1 LRGVK
6 TPLIYKYLKPQN
18 MSCDIIGGRTEQCK
32 DAVSGLHAIYLINY
46 GDLDMDALA
55 QYGTVDNTDQIVA
68 IQSDGI
74 TFSAFKFELKGN
86 NSFEQTI
93 NSSRE
98 NGTTFFEQ
106 TLTVQLK
113 RQDVKSTKNVK
124 LISYGRPRII
134 VHARGDQFFLL
145 GLDQGCDV
153 SAGNISS
160 GSALGDF
167 NGYSLTFTGMEEL
180 PANFLNCTTEAELKL
195 LLQNG
200 AGGTGVC
207 NIVTS

>member
-1 LRGVK
+1 
-6 TPLIYKYLKPQN
+6 
-18 MSCDIIGGRTEQCK
+18 MACDIIGGRTEQCK
-32 DAVSGLHAIYLINY
+32 DAVSGIHAIYLINY
-46 GDLDMDALA
+46 GDLDFPAVTT
-55 QYGTVDNTDQIVA
+55 YGTSENTDQITA
-68 IQSDGI
+68 IAAGAIDLY
-74 TFSAFKFELKGN
+74 KFELKGN

-134 VHARGDQFFLL
+134 IHCRGDQWFLM

-153 SAGNISS
+153 TAGNISS

-167 NGYSLTFTGMEEL
+167 NGYGLTFTAQEEL
-180 PANFLNCTTEAELKL
+180 PANFINCTTVSELDTL
-195 LLQNG
+195 M
-200 AGGTGVC
+200 GGSIT
-207 NIVTS
+207 IVES

>member
-1 LRGVK
+1 
-6 TPLIYKYLKPQN
+6 

-32 DAVSGLHAIYLINY
+32 DAVSGLHAIYLVNY
-46 GDLDMDALA
+46 GDLDFPSLN
-55 QYGTVDNTDQIVA
+55 QYGTSDNTDQIVA
-68 IQSDGI
+68 VQSDGL
-74 TFSAFKFELKGN
+74 TFSIYKFELKGA

-134 VHARGDQFFLL
+134 VHARGDQFFLM

-153 SAGNISS
+153 SAGTISS
-160 GSALGDF
+160 GSALGDYI
-167 NGYSLTFTGMEEL
+167 GYSLTFTAMEEL
-180 PANFLNCTTEAELKL
+180 PANFINATTEAELKA

-207 NIVTS
+207 NIITS

>member
-1 LRGVK
+1 
-6 TPLIYKYLKPQN
+6 

-32 DAVSGLHAIYLINY
+32 DAVSGLHAIYLVNY
-46 GDLDMDALA
+46 GDVDFTTLN

-68 IQSDGI
+68 VQ
-74 TFSAFKFELKGN
+74 TTTAFSIFKFELKGN

-106 TLTVQLK
+106 TLSVQLK
-113 RQDVKSTKNVK
+113 RQDVKSTKNIK

-134 VHARGDQFFLL
+134 VHARGDQFFLM

-180 PANFLNCTTEAELKL
+180 PANFINCTTEAELQT

-207 NIVTS
+207 TIVTS

>member
-1 LRGVK
+1 
-6 TPLIYKYLKPQN
+6 

-32 DAVSGLHAIYLINY
+32 DAVSGLHAIYLVNY
-46 GDLDMDALA
+46 GDLDFPSLN
-55 QYGTVDNTDQIVA
+55 QYGTSDNTDQIVA
-68 IQSDGI
+68 VQSDGLS
-74 TFSAFKFELKGN
+74 FSIYKFELKGA

-113 RQDVKSTKNVK
+113 RQDVKSTKNIK

-134 VHARGDQFFLL
+134 IHARGDQFFLM

-153 SAGNISS
+153 TAGTISS

-167 NGYSLTFTGMEEL
+167 NGYSLTFTAMEEL
-180 PANFLNCTTEAELKL
+180 PANFINATNETELKL

-200 AGGTGVC
+200 AGGTGNC
-207 NIVTS
+207 TIVTS

>member
-1 LRGVK
+1 
-6 TPLIYKYLKPQN
+6 

-32 DAVSGLHAIYLINY
+32 DAVSGLHAIYLVNY
-46 GDLDMDALA
+46 GDLDFPSLN
-55 QYGTVDNTDQIVA
+55 QYGTSDNTDQIVA
-68 IQSDGI
+68 VQSDGLS
-74 TFSAFKFELKGN
+74 FSIYKFELKGA

-106 TLTVQLK
+106 ALTVQLK

-134 VHARGDQFFLL
+134 IHARGDQFFLM

-153 SAGNISS
+153 TAGTISS

-180 PANFLNCTTEAELKL
+180 PANFINCTNETELKL

-200 AGGTGVC
+200 AGGTGNC
-207 NIVTS
+207 TIVTS

>member
-1 LRGVK
+1 
-6 TPLIYKYLKPQN
+6 

-32 DAVSGLHAIYLINY
+32 DAVSGLHAIYLVNY
-46 GDLDMDALA
+46 GDVDFPALN

-68 IQSDGI
+68 VQTTT
-74 TFSAFKFELKGN
+74 TFSIFKFELKGA
-86 NSFEQTI
+86 NSFETTI

-98 NGTTFFEQ
+98 NGTTFFTQ
-106 TLTVQLK
+106 TLNVQLK

-134 VHARGDQFFLL
+134 VHARGDQFFLM

-153 SAGNISS
+153 SAGTISS
-160 GSALGDF
+160 GQNLGDF
-167 NGYSLTFTGMEEL
+167 NGYSLTFTAEEEL
-180 PANFLNCTTEAELKL
+180 PANFINATTEEELKV

>member
-1 LRGVK
+1 
-6 TPLIYKYLKPQN
+6 

-32 DAVSGLHAIYLINY
+32 DAVSGLHAIYLVNY
-46 GDLDMDALA
+46 GDLDFPSLN
-55 QYGTVDNTDQIVA
+55 QYGTSDNTDQIVA
-68 IQSDGI
+68 VQSDGLS
-74 TFSAFKFELKGN
+74 FSIYKFELKGA

-106 TLTVQLK
+106 ALTVQLK
-113 RQDVKSTKNVK
+113 RQDVKSTKNIK

-134 VHARGDQFFLL
+134 VHARGDQFFLM

-153 SAGNISS
+153 TVGTISS

-180 PANFLNCTTEAELKL
+180 PANFINATNETELKL
-195 LLQNG
+195 LLPNG
-200 AGGTGVC
+200 AGGTGNC
-207 NIVTS
+207 TIVTS

>member
-1 LRGVK
+1 
-6 TPLIYKYLKPQN
+6 

-32 DAVSGLHAIYLINY
+32 DAVSGLHAIYLVNY
-46 GDLDMDALA
+46 GDLDFPSLN
-55 QYGTVDNTDQIVA
+55 QYGTSDNTDQIVA
-68 IQSDGI
+68 VQSDGLS
-74 TFSAFKFELKGN
+74 FSIYKFELKGA

-106 TLTVQLK
+106 SLTVQLK
-113 RQDVKSTKNVK
+113 RQDVKSTKNIK

-134 VHARGDQFFLL
+134 IHARGDQFFLM

-153 SAGNISS
+153 TAGTISS

-180 PANFLNCTTEAELKL
+180 PANFINCTNETELKL

-200 AGGTGVC
+200 AGGTGNC
-207 NIVTS
+207 TIVTS

>member
-1 LRGVK
+1 
-6 TPLIYKYLKPQN
+6 

-46 GDLDMDALA
+46 ADVDFPSKAA
-55 QYGTVDNTDQIVA
+55 YGTGDNTDQITQV
-68 IQSDGI
+68 DTNGL
-74 TFSAFKFELKGN
+74 TFSVYKFELKGN

-113 RQDVKSTKNVK
+113 RQDVKSTKNIK

-134 VHARGDQFFLL
+134 VHARGDQFFLM

-153 SAGNISS
+153 SAGTISS
-160 GSALGDF
+160 GSALGDY
-167 NGYSLTFTGMEEL
+167 NGYSLTFTAMEEL
-180 PANFLNCTTEAELKL
+180 PANFLDCTTQLEMKTL
-195 LLQNG
+195 LENG
-200 AGGTGVC
+200 ATGTGVC
-207 NIVTS
+207 NIITS

>member
-1 LRGVK
+1 
-6 TPLIYKYLKPQN
+6 

-32 DAVSGLHAIYLINY
+32 DAVSGLHAIYLVNY
-46 GDLDMDALA
+46 GDLDFPSLN
-55 QYGTVDNTDQIVA
+55 QYGTSDNTDQIVA
-68 IQSDGI
+68 VQSDGLS
-74 TFSAFKFELKGN
+74 FSIYKFELKGA

-106 TLTVQLK
+106 SLTVQLK
-113 RQDVKSTKNVK
+113 RQDVKSTKNIK

-134 VHARGDQFFLL
+134 IHARGDQFFLM

-153 SAGNISS
+153 TAGTISS

-180 PANFLNCTTEAELKL
+180 PANFINATTEAELKT

-207 NIVTS
+207 TIVTS

>member
-1 LRGVK
+1 
-6 TPLIYKYLKPQN
+6 

>member
-1 LRGVK
+1 
-6 TPLIYKYLKPQN
+6 

-46 GDLDMDALA
+46 GDVDFPSKAV
-55 QYGTVDNTDQIVA
+55 YGTGDNTDQITLV
-68 IQSDGI
+68 DTNGL
-74 TFSAFKFELKGN
+74 TFSIYKFELKGA

-113 RQDVKSTKNVK
+113 RQDVKSTKNIK
-124 LISYGRPRII
+124 LIAYGRPRII
-134 VHARGDQFFLL
+134 VHARGDQFFLM

-153 SAGNISS
+153 SAGTISS

-167 NGYSLTFTGMEEL
+167 NGYSLTFTAMEEL
-180 PANFLNCTTEAELKL
+180 PANFLDCSTQLEMKTL
-195 LLQNG
+195 LENG
-200 AGGTGVC
+200 ATGTGVC

>member
-1 LRGVK
+1 
-6 TPLIYKYLKPQN
+6 
-18 MSCDIIGGRTEQCK
+18 MACDIIGGRTEQCK
-32 DAVSGLHAIYLINY
+32 DAVSGLHAIYLVNY
-46 GDLDMDALA
+46 GDLDFPSLN
-55 QYGTVDNTDQIVA
+55 QYGTGDNTDQIVSV
-68 IQSDGI
+68 QSDGL
-74 TFSAFKFELKGN
+74 TFSIYKFELKGN
-86 NSFEQTI
+86 NSLEQTI
-93 NSSRE
+93 ESSRD
-98 NGTTFFEQ
+98 NGTTFFNQ
-106 TLTVQLK
+106 ALTVQLK
-113 RQDVKSTKNVK
+113 RQDAKSTKNVK

-153 SAGNISS
+153 TAGNISS

-167 NGYSLTFTGMEEL
+167 NGYGLTFTGMEEL
-180 PANFLNCTTEAELKL
+180 PANFINATTEAELKL

>member
-1 LRGVK
+1 
-6 TPLIYKYLKPQN
+6 

-32 DAVSGLHAIYLINY
+32 DAVSGLHAIYLVNY
-46 GDLDMDALA
+46 GDLDFPSLN
-55 QYGTVDNTDQIVA
+55 QYGTSDNTDQIVA
-68 IQSDGI
+68 VQSDGLS
-74 TFSAFKFELKGN
+74 FSIYKFELKGA

-106 TLTVQLK
+106 SLTVQLK
-113 RQDVKSTKNVK
+113 RQDVKSTKNIK

-134 VHARGDQFFLL
+134 IHARGDQFFLM

-153 SAGNISS
+153 TAGTISS

-167 NGYSLTFTGMEEL
+167 NGYSLTFTAMEEL
-180 PANFLNCTTEAELKL
+180 PANFINATNETELKL

-200 AGGTGVC
+200 AGGTGNC
-207 NIVTS
+207 TIVTS

>member
-1 LRGVK
+1 
-6 TPLIYKYLKPQN
+6 
-18 MSCDIIGGRTEQCK
+18 MSCDIISGRTEQCK
-32 DAVSGLHAIYLINY
+32 DSVSGLHAIYMVNY
-46 GDLDMDALA
+46 GDVDFTALN
-55 QYGTVDNTDQIVA
+55 QYGTGDNTDQIVSV
-68 IQSDGI
+68 QTDGL
-74 TFSAFKFELKGN
+74 TFSIYKFELKGN

-106 TLTVQLK
+106 TLSVQLK

-134 VHARGDQFFLL
+134 VHARGDQFFLM

-153 SAGNISS
+153 TAGTISS
-160 GSALGDF
+160 GQNLGDY
-167 NGYSLTFTGMEEL
+167 NGYSLTFSAAEEL
-180 PANFLNCTTEAELKL
+180 PSNFINCTNETELKL

-200 AGGTGVC
+200 AGGTGSC
-207 NIVTS
+207 TIVTS

>member
-1 LRGVK
+1 
-6 TPLIYKYLKPQN
+6 
-18 MSCDIIGGRTEQCK
+18 MSCDIIAGRTEQCK
-32 DAVSGLHAIYLINY
+32 DAVSGLHAIYMVNY
-46 GDLDMDALA
+46 GDVDFQALN
-55 QYGTVDNTDQIVA
+55 QYGTGDNTDQIV
-68 IQSDGI
+68 SVLTDGL
-74 TFSAFKFELKGN
+74 TFSIYKFELKGA
-86 NSFEQTI
+86 NSFEQAI

-134 VHARGDQFFLL
+134 VHARGDQFFLM

-153 SAGNISS
+153 SAGSISS

-167 NGYSLTFTGMEEL
+167 NGYSLTFTAMEEL
-180 PANFLNCTTEAELKL
+180 PANFINCTNETELKL

-200 AGGTGVC
+200 AGGTGSC
-207 NIVTS
+207 TIVTS

>member
-1 LRGVK
+1 
-6 TPLIYKYLKPQN
+6 

-32 DAVSGLHAIYLINY
+32 DAVSGLHAIYLVNY
-46 GDLDMDALA
+46 GDLDFPSLN
-55 QYGTVDNTDQIVA
+55 QYGTSDNTDQIVA
-68 IQSDGI
+68 VQSDGLS
-74 TFSAFKFELKGN
+74 FSIYKFELKGA

-106 TLTVQLK
+106 SLTVQLK
-113 RQDVKSTKNVK
+113 RQDVKSTKNIK

-134 VHARGDQFFLL
+134 VHARGDQFFLM

-153 SAGNISS
+153 TAGTISS

-167 NGYSLTFTGMEEL
+167 NGYSLTFTAMEEL
-180 PANFLNCTTEAELKL
+180 PANFINATNETELKL

-200 AGGTGVC
+200 AGGTGNC
-207 NIVTS
+207 TIVTS

>member
-1 LRGVK
+1 
-6 TPLIYKYLKPQN
+6 

-32 DAVSGLHAIYLINY
+32 DAVSGLHAIYLVNY
-46 GDLDMDALA
+46 GDLDFPSLN
-55 QYGTVDNTDQIVA
+55 QYGTSDNTDQIVSV
-68 IQSDGI
+68 QSDGLS
-74 TFSAFKFELKGN
+74 FSIYKFELKGA

-106 TLTVQLK
+106 SLTVQLK
-113 RQDVKSTKNVK
+113 RQDVKSTKNIK

-134 VHARGDQFFLL
+134 VHARGDQFFLM

-153 SAGNISS
+153 TAGTISS

-180 PANFLNCTTEAELKL
+180 PANFINATNETELKL

-200 AGGTGVC
+200 AGGTGNC
-207 NIVTS
+207 TIVTS

>member
-1 LRGVK
+1 
-6 TPLIYKYLKPQN
+6 

-32 DAVSGLHAIYLINY
+32 DAVSGLHAIYLVNY
-46 GDLDMDALA
+46 GDLDFPSLN
-55 QYGTVDNTDQIVA
+55 QYGTSDNTDQIVA
-68 IQSDGI
+68 VQSDGL
-74 TFSAFKFELKGN
+74 TFSIYKFELKGA

-113 RQDVKSTKNVK
+113 RQDVKSTKNIK

-134 VHARGDQFFLL
+134 VHARGDQFFLM

-153 SAGNISS
+153 TAGTISS

-180 PANFLNCTTEAELKL
+180 PANFINATTEAELKA

-207 NIVTS
+207 NIITS

>member
-1 LRGVK
+1 
-6 TPLIYKYLKPQN
+6 

-32 DAVSGLHAIYLINY
+32 DAVSGLHAIYLVNY
-46 GDLDMDALA
+46 ADVDFPSLN
-55 QYGTVDNTDQIVA
+55 QYGTSENTDQIVA
-68 IQSDGI
+68 VQ
-74 TFSAFKFELKGN
+74 TTTAFSIYKFELKGN

-106 TLTVQLK
+106 TLSVQLK
-113 RQDVKSTKNVK
+113 RQDVKSTKNIK

-134 VHARGDQFFLL
+134 CHARGDQFFLL

-153 SAGNISS
+153 TAGTISS

-180 PANFLNCTTEAELKL
+180 PANFINCTTEEELKL

-207 NIVTS
+207 TIVTS

>member
-1 LRGVK
+1 
-6 TPLIYKYLKPQN
+6 

-32 DAVSGLHAIYLINY
+32 DAVSGIHNIYMVNF
-46 GDLDMDALA
+46 GDVDFTALN
-55 QYGTVDNTDQIVA
+55 QYGTGDNTDQIVSV
-68 IQSDGI
+68 QTDGL
-74 TFSAFKFELKGN
+74 TFSIYKFELKGN

-93 NSSRE
+93 ESSRE
-98 NGTTFFEQ
+98 NGTTFFTQ

-134 VHARGDQFFLL
+134 VHARGDQFFLM

-153 SAGNISS
+153 TAGSISS

-167 NGYSLTFTGMEEL
+167 NGYNLTFTAQEEL
-180 PANFLNCTTEAELKL
+180 PANFINCTNETELKL

-200 AGGTGVC
+200 AGGTGSC
-207 NIVTS
+207 TIVTS

>member
-1 LRGVK
+1 
-6 TPLIYKYLKPQN
+6 

-32 DAVSGLHAIYLINY
+32 DAVSGLHAIYLVNY
-46 GDLDMDALA
+46 GDLDFPSLN
-55 QYGTVDNTDQIVA
+55 QYGTSDNTDQIVA
-68 IQSDGI
+68 VQSDGL
-74 TFSAFKFELKGN
+74 TFSIYKFELKGA

-134 VHARGDQFFLL
+134 VHARGDQFFLM
-145 GLDQGCDV
+145 GLDQGWDV
-153 SAGNISS
+153 SAGTISS
-160 GSALGDF
+160 GRALGDY
-167 NGYSLTFTGMEEL
+167 NGYSLTFTAMEEL
-180 PANFLNCTTEAELKL
+180 PANFLDCTTQLEMKTL
-195 LLQNG
+195 LENG
-200 AGGTGVC
+200 ATGTGVC
-207 NIVTS
+207 NIITS

>member
-6 TPLIYKYLKPQN
+6 TPLIYKFLKTNQ

-46 GDLDMDALA
+46 GDVDFPTLS
-55 QYGTVDNTDQIVA
+55 QYGTVDNTDQITQV
-68 IQSDGI
+68 DTTT
-74 TFSAFKFELKGN
+74 TFSIFKFELKGN

-113 RQDVKSTKNVK
+113 RQDVKSTKNIK

-134 VHARGDQFFLL
+134 VHARGDQFFLM

-167 NGYSLTFTGMEEL
+167 NGYSLTFTAMEEL
-180 PANFLNCTTEAELKL
+180 PANFINATTQLELKTL
-195 LLQNG
+195 LEGG

-207 NIVTS
+207 NIITS

>member
-1 LRGVK
+1 
-6 TPLIYKYLKPQN
+6 

-32 DAVSGLHAIYLINY
+32 DAVSGLHAIYLVNY
-46 GDLDMDALA
+46 GDLDFPSLN
-55 QYGTVDNTDQIVA
+55 QYGTSDNTDQIVA
-68 IQSDGI
+68 VQSDGLS
-74 TFSAFKFELKGN
+74 FSIYKFELKGN

-106 TLTVQLK
+106 ALTVQLK
-113 RQDVKSTKNVK
+113 RQDVKSTKNIK

-134 VHARGDQFFLL
+134 VHARGDQFFLM

-153 SAGNISS
+153 TAGTISS

-167 NGYSLTFTGMEEL
+167 NGYSLTFTAMEEL
-180 PANFLNCTTEAELKL
+180 PANFINATNETELKL

-200 AGGTGVC
+200 AGGTGNC
-207 NIVTS
+207 TIVTS

>member
-1 LRGVK
+1 
-6 TPLIYKYLKPQN
+6 
-18 MSCDIIGGRTEQCK
+18 MSCDIISGRTEQCK
-32 DAVSGLHAIYLINY
+32 DAVSGLHAIYLVNY
-46 GDLDMDALA
+46 GDLDFPSLN
-55 QYGTVDNTDQIVA
+55 QYGTGDNTDQIVSV
-68 IQSDGI
+68 QSDGLS
-74 TFSAFKFELKGN
+74 FSIYKFELKGN

-106 TLTVQLK
+106 ALTVQLK

-134 VHARGDQFFLL
+134 IHARGDQFFLM

-153 SAGNISS
+153 TAGTISS

-180 PANFLNCTTEAELKL
+180 PANFINCTNETELKL

-200 AGGTGVC
+200 AGGTGNC
-207 NIVTS
+207 TIVTS

>member
-1 LRGVK
+1 
-6 TPLIYKYLKPQN
+6 

-32 DAVSGLHAIYLINY
+32 DSVSGLHNIYLINY
-46 GDLDMDALA
+46 GDLDISGLA
-55 QYGTVDNTDQIVA
+55 QYGTGDNTDQIVA
-68 IQSDGI
+68 VQSDGI
-74 TFSAFKFELKGN
+74 TFSAFKFELKGA
-86 NSFEQTI
+86 NSFETTI
-93 NSSRE
+93 ESSRE
-98 NGTTFFEQ
+98 NGTTFFTQ

-113 RQDVKSTKNVK
+113 RQDVKSTKNIK

-134 VHARGDQFFLL
+134 VHTRGDQFFLM

-153 SAGNISS
+153 TAGSISS
-160 GSALGDF
+160 GQNLGDY
-167 NGYSLTFTGMEEL
+167 NGLSLTFTAMEEL
-180 PANFLNCTTEAELKL
+180 PANFINATNETELKL

>member
-1 LRGVK
+1 
-6 TPLIYKYLKPQN
+6 

-32 DAVSGLHAIYLINY
+32 DAVSGLHAVYLINY
-46 GDLDMDALA
+46 GDLDLPSLN
-55 QYGTVDNTDQIVA
+55 QYGTGDNTDQIVSVL
-68 IQSDGI
+68 SDGL
-74 TFSAFKFELKGN
+74 TFNIYKFELKGA

-106 TLTVQLK
+106 TLSIQLK

-134 VHARGDQFFLL
+134 VHARGDQFFLM

-153 SAGNISS
+153 TAGTISS
-160 GSALGDF
+160 GSALGDY
-167 NGYSLTFTGMEEL
+167 NGYSLTFTAQEEI
-180 PANFLNCTTEAELKL
+180 PANFINATTEAELKL

-200 AGGTGVC
+200 AGGTGSC
-207 NIVTS
+207 TIVTS

>member
-1 LRGVK
+1 
-6 TPLIYKYLKPQN
+6 
-18 MSCDIIGGRTEQCK
+18 MSCDIIAGRTEQCK
-32 DAVSGLHAIYLINY
+32 DSVSGIHNIYMVNY
-46 GDLDMDALA
+46 GDVDFTALN
-55 QYGTVDNTDQIVA
+55 QYGTGDNTDQIV
-68 IQSDGI
+68 SVLTDGL
-74 TFSAFKFELKGN
+74 TFSIYKFELKGN
-86 NSFEQTI
+86 NSFEQAI

-134 VHARGDQFFLL
+134 VHTRGDQYFLM

-153 SAGNISS
+153 SAGSISS

-167 NGYSLTFTGMEEL
+167 NGYSLTFTAMEEL
-180 PANFLNCTTEAELKL
+180 PANFINCTTEEELKL

-200 AGGTGVC
+200 AGGTGSC
-207 NIVTS
+207 TIVTS

>member
-1 LRGVK
+1 
-6 TPLIYKYLKPQN
+6 

-32 DAVSGLHAIYLINY
+32 DAVSGLHAIYLVNY
-46 GDLDMDALA
+46 GDVDFPSLN

-68 IQSDGI
+68 VQTTT
-74 TFSAFKFELKGN
+74 TFSIYKFELKGN
-86 NSFEQTI
+86 NSFEQAI

-106 TLTVQLK
+106 TLSVQLK
-113 RQDVKSTKNVK
+113 RQDVKSTKNIK

-134 VHARGDQFFLL
+134 IHARGDQFFLM

-153 SAGNISS
+153 TTGNISS

-167 NGYSLTFTGMEEL
+167 NGYGLTFTGMEEL
-180 PANFLNCTTEAELKL
+180 PANFMNCTTEAELKL

-200 AGGTGVC
+200 SGGTGVC

>member
-1 LRGVK
+1 
-6 TPLIYKYLKPQN
+6 

-32 DAVSGLHAIYLINY
+32 DAVSGLHAIYLVNY
-46 GDLDMDALA
+46 GDLDFPSLN
-55 QYGTVDNTDQIVA
+55 QYGTSDNTDQIVSV
-68 IQSDGI
+68 QSDGLS
-74 TFSAFKFELKGN
+74 FSIYKFELKGA

-113 RQDVKSTKNVK
+113 RQDVKSTKNIK

-134 VHARGDQFFLL
+134 IHARGDQFFLM

-153 SAGNISS
+153 TAGTISS

-167 NGYSLTFTGMEEL
+167 NGYSLTFTAMEEL
-180 PANFLNCTTEAELKL
+180 PANFINATNETELKL

-200 AGGTGVC
+200 AGGTGNC
-207 NIVTS
+207 TIVTS